1 MTDMSTLKDL
11 VDIMKDR
18 DSKDRDSNE
27 LYTEQDYFKDIE
39 FAIDRR
45 VPTSSSV
52 QITEHGEDPN
62 TTNQLIN
69 RFGQENLDALMSF
82 VQRNNWPCSISSFP
96 ADSINEAAL
105 MIGGGRAN
113 SDGSYFTLSI
123 SCRES
128 GFIWASV
135 RHKHIPNQSETSWL
149 IDRQFDSL
157 QAVQNEILS
166 AGKQHINEG

>member
-1 MTDMSTLKDL
+1 MTDMTLKHL
-11 VDIMKDR
+11 VDIINDR
-18 DSKDRDSNE
+18 GSNK
-27 LYTEQDYFKDIE
+27 LYTQQDYFKDIE
-39 FAIDRR
+39 AAIDRG
-45 VPTSSSV
+45 VPASSTV
-52 QITEHGEDPN
+52 QITVHGEDPD

-82 VQRNNWPCSISSFP
+82 FQRNNWPCSISSFP

-105 MIGGGRAN
+105 MIGGNRAN
-113 SDGSYFTLSI
+113 SDGSYYILSI

-128 GFIWASV
+128 GVIWASL
-135 RHKHIPNQSETSWL
+135 RHQHIPNQSETSWL

-157 QAVQNEILS
+157 PAVQSEILS

>member
-1 MTDMSTLKDL
+1 MTDMSTLKHL

-18 DSKDRDSNE
+18 DSNDRDSNE

-39 FAIDRR
+39 APIDRG

-69 RFGQENLDALMSF
+69 RFGQENLDAFISF

-96 ADSINEAAL
+96 ADPINEAAL
-105 MIGGGRAN
+105 MIGGNRAN
-113 SDGSYFTLSI
+113 SDGSYFILSI

-128 GFIWASV
+128 GVIWASL
-135 RHKHIPNQSETSWL
+135 RHAHIPNQSETSWL

-157 QAVQNEILS
+157 PAVQNEILS